1 MFLSYSLSRS
11 IYKTSTKKHV
21 CFATTL
27 TQLTNSLIKWTISYR
42 MWVDE
47 GTHERNIMLV
57 NLLESYTIS
66 INTVLLT
73 YNRIQSDPKQITN
86 IQINEIKK
94 RRTCPVTC
102 YIVKLIQYNYL
113 IIYKSYNIKILHG
126 TIHQLNNK
134 SLSYIFNN

>member
-1 MFLSYSLSRS
+1 
-11 IYKTSTKKHV
+11 
-21 CFATTL
+21 
-27 TQLTNSLIKWTISYR
+27 

-102 YIVKLIQYNYL
+102 YIVELIQYNYL
-113 IIYKSYNIKILHG
+113 IMYKSYNIKILHG